1 MLAGTGEGAGSVMFY
16 SLVYVFMTIGAF
28 AIVIILRKEGRQGE
42 TIEDYAGLSK
52 THPLL
57 AFLMMIFMFSLAGIP
72 PTAGFMGKFYVFMA
86 LIHKGMIGLAV
97 AAVLMSAIAA
107 YFYIRVIMLMYMK
120 EPAFVHETAPE

>member
-1 MLAGTGEGAGSVMFY
+1 
-16 SLVYVFMTIGAF
+16 
-28 AIVIILRKEGRQGE
+28 
-42 TIEDYAGLSK
+42 
-52 THPLL
+52 
-57 AFLMMIFMFSLAGIP
+57 MMVFMFSLAGIP

-120 EPAFVHETAPE
+120 EPAFVHGDGPE